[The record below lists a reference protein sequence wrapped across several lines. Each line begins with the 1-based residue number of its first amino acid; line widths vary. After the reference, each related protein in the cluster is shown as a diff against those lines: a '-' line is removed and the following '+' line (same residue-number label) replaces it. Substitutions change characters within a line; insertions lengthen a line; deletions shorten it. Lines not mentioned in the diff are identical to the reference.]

1 MLKLTVQQH
10 LESGLPPAEIAKNIG
25 DSHAGLYWD
34 RSEDDELT
42 GEWIIFAEHDGKKS
56 PTKSRA
62 SVARSSRSC
71 SSVYGD
77 FRPQRPLSDYSIR
90 SRCQGAR
97 RARVGR
103 RLRAPAIGTEAAPGG
118 GL

>member
-42 GEWIIFAEHDGKKS
+42 GEWIIFAEHDGKNYYLCLATRKEGYDVIADKIKS
-56 PTKSRA
+56 ECCPEFPFLQF
-62 SVARSSRSC
+62 C
-71 SSVYGD
+71 
-77 FRPQRPLSDYSIR
+77 
-90 SRCQGAR
+90 
-97 RARVGR
+97 
-103 RLRAPAIGTEAAPGG
+103 LR
-118 GL
+118 

>member
-90 SRCQGAR
+90 SRCQGP
-97 RARVGR
+97 VG
-103 RLRAPAIGTEAAPGG
+103 L
-118 GL
+118 GLGVGYGLLP